1 MAQLL
6 DGAAAH
12 IQAAFEVVAGGKV
25 VRAPDERLHD
35 GGHAGLRGLAQVVR
49 VRGNFAPEQQRD
61 ALPRA
66 AVLEDALCFANA
78 FGILGQEDHGHAVVA
93 LVGQQMA
100 VALGLHAEEAV
111 RNLEQDARAVAGVPL
126 QAHAAA
132 VLQVHEHGQRI
143 VQHLMR
149 ALAVQVGDGA
159 DTAGVMF
166 EFGPVQRLLPGR
178 CSRVPLRG
186 AGHRFIE
193 VHFRRHPIRLLI
205 TIQMPKRI
213 VA

>member
-1 MAQLL
+1 M
-6 DGAAAH
+6 
-12 IQAAFEVVAGGKV
+12 
-25 VRAPDERLHD
+25 
-35 GGHAGLRGLAQVVR
+35 
-49 VRGNFAPEQQRD
+49 
-61 ALPRA
+61 
-66 AVLEDALCFANA
+66 
-78 FGILGQEDHGHAVVA
+78 HGHAVVA